1 VTGACGGA
9 GGTVGGAPL
18 RSSRHPSPSG
28 ALPLRSSGSA
38 PDGPARTPATSP
50 RELLGSLRV
59 VLGVVVLLLLALVAD
74 AADARPWA
82 WLGVRIRD
90 LTEQEMDEIVKRHGI
105 REGFG
110 VVVVEVLEGTP
121 AAKAG
126 MKNGDIIVA
135 LGGRPVTDTRLLQ
148 RLISAAP
155 MDADTRLTVLR
166 NDGRRDVA
174 VRLVSMPRDVMG
186 DRVAAEFGF
195 VLRDT
200 QAPGEPGIPVV
211 PAGTPAVAAVLQGSS
226 AEKAGL
232 LAGDVLLEVAGRS
245 VLSREAAREA
255 LSDAPIDR
263 PLQLSVRRGGERLAL
278 TLIVP

>member
-1 VTGACGGA
+1 
-9 GGTVGGAPL
+9 
-18 RSSRHPSPSG
+18 
-28 ALPLRSSGSA
+28 
-38 PDGPARTPATSP
+38 
-50 RELLGSLRV
+50 
-59 VLGVVVLLLLALVAD
+59 
-74 AADARPWA
+74 
-82 WLGVRIRD
+82 VRIRD

>member
-1 VTGACGGA
+1 
-9 GGTVGGAPL
+9 
-18 RSSRHPSPSG
+18 
-28 ALPLRSSGSA
+28 
-38 PDGPARTPATSP
+38 
-50 RELLGSLRV
+50 
-59 VLGVVVLLLLALVAD
+59 
-74 AADARPWA
+74 
-82 WLGVRIRD
+82 
-90 LTEQEMDEIVKRHGI
+90 MDEIVKRHGI